1 VTTDCDLL
9 VVGAGIHGAGVAQAA
24 AAAGWRVV
32 LIEQAATP
40 AQGTSSRSSKL
51 IHGGLR
57 YLEGGHLGLVHECLR
72 ERALLLRNA
81 PHLVRLLPM
90 HLPVYRDSRLG
101 PWRLGAGLALYALLG
116 GLRPANRCQR
126 LPAAAWA
133 SLDGLRRDGLRA
145 VYRYAEAQADDAAL
159 TRAVVASAVGLGAT
173 LHCDT
178 ELIGAVLDG
187 AGGRATVRIAGSER
201 RFAFRVLV
209 NTGGPWLARVLARIT
224 PAPPAPAIELV
235 RGAHIV
241 LQQPTVAGGYYIESP
256 QDRRPVFVL
265 PWRGGTLVGTTEVE
279 HAGDPGRVVP
289 SADEIDYL
297 LQAYAHHFPGRPA
310 GRDAVAGSFAG
321 LRVLPAGAGRFG
333 ARSRETLLLADRPD
347 APRLVSVVGG
357 KLTSYRA
364 TAACV
369 IERIRATLPPAQRV
383 ARTEDLALE

>member
-1 VTTDCDLL
+1 MTTDCDLL

-57 YLEGGHLGLVHECLR
+57 YLEGAHLGLVHECLR

-116 GLRPANRCQR
+116 GLRSANRFCR
-126 LPAAAWA
+126 VSTAAP
-133 SLDGLRRDGLRA
+133 LDGLRRDGLRA
-145 VYRYAEAQADDAAL
+145 VYRYAEAQTDDAAL
-159 TRAVVASAVGLGAT
+159 TRAVVASAVRLGAT
-173 LHCDT
+173 LQCDA
-178 ELIGAVLDG
+178 ELVGAVLDG
-187 AGGRATVRIAGSER
+187 AGGRATVRCAGSER

-209 NTGGPWLARVLARIT
+209 NAGGPWLAGVLARIT
-224 PAPPAPAIELV
+224 PAPPVPAIELV
-235 RGAHIV
+235 RGAHLV
-241 LQQPTVAGGYYIESP
+241 LPQPTVAGGYYVESP
-256 QDRRPVFVL
+256 RDRRPVFVL
-265 PWRGGTLVGTTEVE
+265 PWRGGTLVGTTEVK
-279 HAGDPGRVVP
+279 HVGDPGRVVP

-310 GRDAVAGSFAG
+310 GRDAVTGSFAG
-321 LRVLPAGAGRFG
+321 LRVLPAGEGRFG

-364 TAACV
+364 TAARV
-369 IERIRATLPPAQRV
+369 IERIRASLPPAQRV
-383 ARTEDLALE
+383 AHTEELALE